1 MVDAGR
7 QRCEAAHV
15 RVWDPLAHILL
26 LQIRTLLQII
36 VINSPWEDST
46 ELMKQ
51 RQREKDR
58 ASENIAV

>member
-7 QRCEAAHV
+7 QCCEGAHV
-15 RVWDPLAHILL
+15 RVWDPLAHVLL
-26 LQIRTLLQII
+26 LQIRTLLQVI

-58 ASENIAV
+58 ETENIAV